1 MILQGNVDDDD
12 PQDYDEPS
20 TTINVENTFMD
31 NFFQHVSS
39 A

>member
-1 MILQGNVDDDD
+1 MILQRNADDDD